1 MSTTTQPTT
10 TPELSADTNSEPW
23 DEVIENTLEPFQKVV
38 RQFVIDRPY
47 SGTFLNMGGGKTLTT
62 LSALTYIGPDP
73 CLVDT

>member
-1 MSTTTQPTT
+1 MST